1 MLSKGTIYG
10 KVSRFI
16 AAAMATLAMVGG
28 GLLVW
33 AHLSEP
39 GRGYLLC
46 GTGLCGSAPPTIESE
61 PTNPFGWSDL
71 AEERASNGDIAGARE
86 AFARSV
92 GLGPNI
98 PPVLIRVVNFEVANG
113 ELGRAVPHLR
123 HILELTSAYDSLVFR
138 YLSRSSLGAERILG
152 GVIPDPGKGSAE
164 ELARRTRVAGG
175 HARAPDGDTRPKG
188 DAGRAWAAYLMAERR
203 PEAETAVEWLQKRGA
218 VTPELRNQWIE
229 YLVQSRKQYQKALET
244 WAAAQGEPGYPGKNR
259 IYDGRFVRD
268 RTGGRMDW
276 ALTANPHV
284 AAKLGDGLTLTFD
297 GMENTAY
304 GHLSQQTYLPAGR
317 WRFSA
322 EAEAQGLTTDQRP
335 YFRIHDTW
343 DPRRLDVS
351 TDMAPGRMAVDFTS
365 PAGGS
370 WVTVTLLRR
379 RSEKFDN
386 KIRGTLQVR
395 EVRIGGANGGT

>member
-1 MLSKGTIYG
+1 ML
-10 KVSRFI
+10 
-16 AAAMATLAMVGG
+16 GG

-33 AHLSEP
+33 AYISQP
-39 GRGYLLC
+39 GRGYLC
-46 GTGLCGSAPPTIESE
+46 GIGLCGPVLPTIASE
-61 PTNPFGWSDL
+61 PTNPFGWSAL
-71 AEERASNGDIAGARE
+71 AEDRASNGDIGGARE

-98 PPVLIRVVNFEVANG
+98 PPVLIRVVNFEVVNG
-113 ELGRAVPHLR
+113 ELGRAVPHVR
-123 HILELTSAYDSLVFR
+123 RILELTSAYDSLVFR
-138 YLSRSSLGAERILG
+138 YLSRSSLGAGRILSDA
-152 GVIPDPGKGSAE
+152 IPDPGNGSAE
-164 ELARRTRVAGG
+164 ELARRGS
-175 HARAPDGDTRPKG
+175 ARAADGDIRPQG
-188 DAGRAWAAYLMAERR
+188 DAGRAWAAYLIAERR
-203 PEAETAVEWLQKRGA
+203 PEAEEAVEWLRKRGG

-229 YLVQSRKQYQKALET
+229 YLVQNRKQYREALEI
-244 WAAAQGEPGYPGKNR
+244 WAAAQGEPGYPSKNR
-259 IYDGRFVRD
+259 LYDGRFVRE

-276 ALTANPHV
+276 TLAANSHV

-317 WRFSA
+317 WRFTA
-322 EAEAQGLTTDQRP
+322 EVEAQGLTTDQRP

-351 TDMAPGRMAVDFTS
+351 TDMAPGQMAVDFTS
-365 PAGGS
+365 PGGGS

-386 KIRGTLQVR
+386 KIRGTLRVR
-395 EVRIGGANGGT
+395 EVRIGGANGGR